1 MLDFLARVFEGWMVT
16 ADGTLTFDESAWPL
30 VVLVCPESLLK
41 DSAISIAREFERILA
56 RKERFVLIV
65 DTTPVKSVP
74 DAAWRKSI
82 SDWAND
88 PEIRRKTERLNVG
101 TALIM
106 PSPLSR
112 GIYTALGWLW
122 KPASP
127 QHASPTMV
135 DAVAYCCDMLVK
147 AGVPRSR
154 KLIELEQSLKI
165 VPVARGRG

>member
-1 MLDFLARVFEGWMVT
+1 MV

-30 VVLVCPESLLK
+30 VVSVCPASLAK
-41 DSAISIAREFERILA
+41 DSAVAIADEFERILA
-56 RKERFVLIV
+56 KKDRFALIV

-74 DAAWRKSI
+74 DAAWRKAI
-82 SDWAND
+82 TAWAND
-88 PEIRRKTERLNVG
+88 PEIRLKTERYNVG

-112 GIYTALGWLW
+112 GIYTALGWIW

-127 QHASPTMV
+127 QHASSTMA
-135 DAVAYCCDMLVK
+135 DAVGWCSDALVN

-154 KLIELEQSLKI
+154 KLLELEQSLKLA
-165 VPVARGRG
+165 PDAPGGR